1 MKVVVNGDERELSDG
16 ASVTALLAVLNLS
29 PDKVAVE
36 LNRRL
41 LRSDKYDTPLKEADV
56 VEVVTFVGGG

>member
-1 MKVVVNGDERELSDG
+1 MTVVVNGDERELSDG
-16 ASVTALLAVLNLS
+16 ASVTALLAVLNLT

-41 LRSDKYDTPLKEADV
+41 LRSDKYDTALKEGDV
-56 VEVVTFVGGG
+56 LEVVTFVGGG

>member
-1 MKVVVNGDERELSDG
+1 MTVVVNGQPRDLQEG
-16 ASVTALLAVLNLS
+16 TTVHGLLAELKLT

-41 LRSDKYDTPLKEADV
+41 LRGEKYDTPLKSGDA

>member
-1 MKVVVNGDERELSDG
+1 MTITLNGDARELPEG
-16 ASVTALLAVLNLS
+16 TTILGLLGELKLT

-41 LRSDKYDTPLKEADV
+41 VRSEKYDTPLNAGDV

>member
-1 MKVVVNGDERELSDG
+1 MTVVVNGEARELAEG
-16 ASVTALLAVLNLS
+16 TTIRGLLAELKLT
-29 PDKVAVE
+29 PDNVAVE

-41 LRSDKYDTPLKEADV
+41 VRGEKYDTPLKSGDA